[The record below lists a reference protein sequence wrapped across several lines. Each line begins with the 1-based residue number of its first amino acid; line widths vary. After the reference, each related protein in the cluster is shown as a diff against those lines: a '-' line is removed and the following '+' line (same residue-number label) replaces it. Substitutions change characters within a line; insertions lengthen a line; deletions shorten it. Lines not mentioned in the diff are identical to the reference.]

1 MEIDLAS
8 ALRKMQ
14 ADQVAQAQLL
24 AADQVATAQLFAAGR
39 DALERGGYCS
49 QTRSFDPGSTGLPT
63 GLPYLAVSSA
73 DTFKLKHYPA
83 PAYSVSGET
92 FR

>member
-24 AADQVATAQLFAAGR
+24 AADQAATAQLFAAGR
-39 DALERGGYCS
+39 DALERG
-49 QTRSFDPGSTGLPT
+49 RRLLADPVFRPGFHW
-63 GLPYLAVSSA
+63 SA
-73 DTFKLKHYPA
+73 HWLTL
-83 PAYSVSGET
+83 SG
-92 FR
+92 RLIG